1 MQIIKYVLVSAFLL
15 LGLPATPA
23 LAHMGNISSSQYKI
37 MQQMMGSDTLNTQED
52 LEIQMMGQVNHERME
67 VLMAELIAGSLTAEE
82 QNEFVQMMQN
92 PETAQGSQMMM
103 NRLQMSAGMM
113 NFGLDDDGFTGWSMM
128 GDGFGAMV
136 WVFWLT
142 AGLIWV
148 ALLLAIFACGKY
160 LMKGK

>member
-1 MQIIKYVLVSAFLL
+1 MQIIKYVLMSIFLL
-15 LGLPATPA
+15 LGLSATPA

-52 LEIQMMGQVNHERME
+52 LEIQMMGQANHERME
-67 VLMAELIAGSLTAEE
+67 VLMAELVAGSLTTEE
-82 QNEFVQMMQN
+82 QAEFVQMMQD

-113 NFGLDDDGFTGWSMM
+113 NLGLDDDGFTGWSMM

-136 WVFWLT
+136 WVFWVT
-142 AGLIWV
+142 AVLIWV
-148 ALLLAIFACGKY
+148 ALLLVIFACAKY